1 MARGTR
7 IPSAFRPP
15 IVGSPLRTH
24 VEPELLTKVTGR
36 LMFPRPAPTSP
47 AETCRSFGPHGRA
60 SVGYGLGVGS
70 TYAGAGPST
79 QETIAPDEAEG
90 AEDTA
95 DAPSSVGA
103 GVGLV
108 VA

>member
-24 VEPELLTKVTGR
+24 GEPELFTKVTGR

-70 TYAGAGPST
+70 TYAGARRAAHA
-79 QETIAPDEAEG
+79 TIAPDEAEG
-90 AEDTA
+90 SHGQAE
-95 DAPSSVGA
+95 PPR
-103 GVGLV
+103 
-108 VA
+108 

>member
-24 VEPELLTKVTGR
+24 VDPELFTKVTGR

-47 AETCRSFGPHGRA
+47 AETFRSFGLHGRA

-70 TYAGAGPST
+70 TYAEAGRSNHATIGPGGADGGT
-79 QETIAPDEAEG
+79 DTLG
-90 AEDTA
+90 AA
-95 DAPSSVGA
+95 
-103 GVGLV
+103 GLV
-108 VA
+108 GTELALDAG